1 MNNNIHELE
10 THRLDIIDCINKGY
24 GVSKIAKRLEVPRW
38 TIIRDIKRMRRN
50 RDSKLKDAYRN
61 AKAQAQVNKQL
72 TANLPNEK
80 FLSMTGMT
88 FKEKS
93 FRNMIEFYKPELRKI
108 LKSEKQHTA
117 INKLPK
123 SIRRILKNNGII
135 AYGRKNLRITSDAR
149 EYLPKYEK

>member
-88 FKEKS
+88 FQEKTRS
-93 FRNMIEFYKPELRKI
+93 NMMFFYRPELKKI
-108 LKSEKQHTA
+108 LKSENEGEA
-117 INKLPK
+117 IRELPMSVRK
-123 SIRRILKNNGII
+123 TMKRNGII
-135 AYGRKNLRITSDAR
+135 TSGWKYLQITESARAYLTGEIL
-149 EYLPKYEK
+149 

>member
-1 MNNNIHELE
+1 
-10 THRLDIIDCINKGY
+10 
-24 GVSKIAKRLEVPRW
+24 
-38 TIIRDIKRMRRN
+38 
-50 RDSKLKDAYRN
+50 
-61 AKAQAQVNKQL
+61 
-72 TANLPNEK
+72 
-80 FLSMTGMT
+80 MTGMT

-108 LKSEKQHTA
+108 LKSEKQYAA

-149 EYLPKYEK
+149 EYLPKYEE